1 MGTIHIGIDE
11 PVPPFKLRSL
21 YPTFLFILLLIFFS
35 WSGIFVLYPRAEEI
49 TTSFGSITAKGVYNM
64 LTIFL
69 FMGGPLTLF
78 WTWVIAS
85 LSQKYMIAWRKLLAA
100 TLLVWMVGVLLSP
113 FAKTFDELITFQ
125 IVMFLG
131 FAPLSA
137 SLVSLATNLF
147 PSQYAKRIFLL
158 LVIVA
163 ILGMVCGALLAAL
176 STTSLPWVI
185 PLIIVGVWPGVL
197 GGFIL
202 KIRVPLNSPQEPASH
217 LNNPNNSS

>member
-1 MGTIHIGIDE
+1 
-11 PVPPFKLRSL
+11 
-21 YPTFLFILLLIFFS
+21 
-35 WSGIFVLYPRAEEI
+35 
-49 TTSFGSITAKGVYNM
+49 M

-185 PLIIVGVWPGVL
+185 PLVIVGVWPGVL

-217 LNNPNNSS
+217 LNNPNNSSWVRVRFSPRFLLINGVLNLALGVLIYYFAQIFLSPDDTLRLIGTKYIEK

>member
-1 MGTIHIGIDE
+1 
-11 PVPPFKLRSL
+11 
-21 YPTFLFILLLIFFS
+21 
-35 WSGIFVLYPRAEEI
+35 
-49 TTSFGSITAKGVYNM
+49 
-64 LTIFL
+64 
-69 FMGGPLTLF
+69 MGGPLTLF

-137 SLVSLATNLF
+137 SLVSLATNFF
-147 PSQYAKRIFLL
+147 PSQCAKRIFLL

-163 ILGMVCGALLAAL
+163 ILGMVCGALPAAL

-185 PLIIVGVWPGVL
+185 PLVIVGVWPGVL

-202 KIRVPLNSPQEPASH
+202 EIRVPLNSPQEPASH
-217 LNNPNNSS
+217 LNNPNNSSWVRVRFSPRFLLINGVLNLALGVLIYYFAQIFLSPDDITASIIILFLLTIYNSHLLYCAFRMSGIQAC